1 MADIE
6 NVSSSKKSGI
16 EYRKNSDGSTNAK
29 YIDILEEDR
38 PIAAQ
43 KFVCMS
49 FVSPEKIIKQRETFM
64 FNEYIKQWEMNKSL
78 EKFNHFISFISYKY
92 SLDNAKVMSDLEDFC
107 KTEKEN
113 LFLTTLEDEYKT
125 FLDNNEEKLNETF
138 QKTHSFRTNVRGV
151 KVRGSFPTQ
160 DEAEMRCK
168 MLREVDP
175 NHDVFV
181 GPVGMW
187 MPFDPEAYKTGKV
200 EYLEDELNQL
210 MHEKDKNEK
219 KAKNEFD
226 KRVKESKKKAIE
238 DNIAKAKTS
247 GNKLTQMLN
256 DEGNLV
262 SSKDANT
269 IDNKLD
275 DDVAVSDIRK
285 ELFEGDNII
294 TSKNKANDHGLSKLS
309 AESQN
314 NLIEGLTGGKVNK
327 VMSDSNDDANDSSN
341 VDNIT
346 IKAITDND
354 NDNVKD

>member
-1 MADIE
+1 MTDTA
-6 NVSSSKKSGI
+6 NVSSPQKEGMEYKK
-16 EYRKNSDGSTNAK
+16 NLDGSTNAK

-64 FNEYIKQWEMNKSL
+64 FNEFIKKWDMNKSL
-78 EKFNHFISFISYKY
+78 EKFNQFVNFLTYKY
-92 SLDNAKVMSDLEDFC
+92 NLDTAAVTNDLQEFC
-107 KTEKEN
+107 NTEKDN

-138 QKTHSFRTNVRGV
+138 QKTHTFRTNVRGV

-160 DEAEMRCK
+160 EEAEMRCK

-200 EYLEDELNQL
+200 EYLEEELNQL
-210 MHEKDKNEK
+210 MHEKDKNET

-238 DNIAKAKTS
+238 ENIEKAKNS
-247 GNKLTQMLN
+247 GNILTQMLN
-256 DEGNLV
+256 EDGNLV

-269 IDNKLD
+269 IDNKLPD
-275 DDVAVSDIRK
+275 NVAVSDIRK

-294 TSKNKANDHGLSKLS
+294 TSKNKSNDHGLSNLS
-309 AESQN
+309 NESRN
-314 NLIEGLTGGKVNK
+314 TLINGLTGAETN
-327 VMSDSNDDANDSSN
+327 SS
-341 VDNIT
+341 DNIT
-346 IKAITDND
+346 IKAIDEDGNS
-354 NDNVKD
+354 KD

>member
-1 MADIE
+1 MTDIE
-6 NVSSSKKSGI
+6 NVLSPQKKGI
-16 EYRKNSDGSTNAK
+16 EYKKNADGSTNAK

-49 FVSPEKIIKQRETFM
+49 FVSPEKIIKQRETFL
-64 FNEYIKQWEMNKSL
+64 FNEYVKQWDMNKSL
-78 EKFNHFISFISYKY
+78 EKFNHFINFLTYKY
-92 SLDNAKVMSDLEDFC
+92 SLDTANIMTDLEDFC
-107 KTEKEN
+107 KTEKDN
-113 LFLTTLEDEYKT
+113 LFLTTVEDEYKT
-125 FLDNNEEKLNETF
+125 FLDNNEDKLNETF
-138 QKTHSFRTNVRGV
+138 QKSHTFRTNVRGV
-151 KVRGSFPTQ
+151 KIRGSFPTQ
-160 DEAEMRCK
+160 EEAEMRCK

-187 MPFDPEAYKTGKV
+187 MPFDPDAYKTGKV

-210 MHEKDKNEK
+210 MHEKDKNET

-226 KRVKESKKKAIE
+226 KRVKETKKKAIE
-238 DNIAKAKTS
+238 DNIEKAKSS

-256 DEGNLV
+256 SDGNLV

-269 IDNKLD
+269 IDNKLS

-294 TSKNKANDHGLSKLS
+294 TSKNKNNDHGLSKLTK
-309 AESQN
+309 ESQQ
-314 NLIEGLTGGKVNK
+314 NLIDGLTGGGAASALTNE
-327 VMSDSNDDANDSSN
+327 SQNT
-341 VDNIT
+341 DNIT
-346 IKAITDND
+346 IKAIDDGDGTL
-354 NDNVKD
+354 KE